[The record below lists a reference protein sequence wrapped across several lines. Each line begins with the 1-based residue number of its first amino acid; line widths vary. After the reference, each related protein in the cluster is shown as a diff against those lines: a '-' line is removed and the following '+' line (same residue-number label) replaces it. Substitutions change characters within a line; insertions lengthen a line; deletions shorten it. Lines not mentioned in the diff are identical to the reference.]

1 MRKIIFII
9 VVLIFGLTT
18 NVCNY
23 LSPQEKCMED
33 NACRNRAQAC
43 FAGFAPVKVLFHI
56 EVSNEEITSRAFLC
70 NTLQSNCEL
79 DCYRKHPY

>member
-1 MRKIIFII
+1 M
-9 VVLIFGLTT
+9 IFGLTA

-43 FAGFAPVKVLFHI
+43 FAGFTLVNAQTYPMKRLRVGRFFVILFKAI
-56 EVSNEEITSRAFLC
+56 VNWIVTKNIPIDLFILVV
-70 NTLQSNCEL
+70 
-79 DCYRKHPY
+79 